1 MAKIVAKITLIGE
14 EKIDKKRDLQLTVT
28 KIGLVSST
36 KSVVTFSSLKTLS
49 GFLQGVKFLA
59 ESSGMTFEF
68 QKPGTLYQP
77 LGSSGMHYCPLCW
90 GSGHEH
96 TLQHKQFCPNYEE
109 GKPFTPD
116 YEHY

>member
-14 EKIDKKRDLQLTVT
+14 EKKDKKRDFQLTLT
-28 KIGLVSST
+28 T
-36 KSVVTFSSLKTLS
+36 KSLLSSEKRVITFNSLKILS

-59 ESSGMTFEF
+59 KSEELTFEF
-68 QKPGTLYQP
+68 EKPGMLYSP
-77 LGSSGMHYCPLCW
+77 SGSSGMYFCPLCW
-90 GSGHEH
+90 GSGHPDF
-96 TLQHKQFCPNYEE
+96 QHKQFCPNHEE